1 MNKDK
6 SAKKWIAF
14 AIAIALVIISL
25 LAGKKTDKAE
35 DIAKEKF
42 SDQYTENFKSIFDTY
57 QTETIQGTNEKQRIM
72 VVSVDGVIGDGM
84 AYENIMKDLQE
95 VRDDETIKALILE
108 VNSPGGSVY
117 NAEQIYNTIEKIK
130 DERKIPVYTVM
141 ETMAASGG
149 YYISAPT
156 DKIYASN
163 ETLTGSIGV
172 IMSSYSFEGLFEKY
186 GIKEQNITTGDM
198 KDAGTPGKDMTDE
211 QKEYFQNLA
220 DSAFERFVKVVAD
233 GRDIKEDQV
242 KKLADGRV
250 YDGSQAVE
258 NGLIDEIGDMEKA
271 IKDISKEAKLN
282 DPVVFKRIEYM
293 NSFTSLLSKATD
305 LRKGQANSGELEV
318 LKELMDQGYPQP
330 MYMYGY

>member
-1 MNKDK
+1 MNKDN

-35 DIAKEKF
+35 EIATEKF
-42 SDQYTENFKSIFDTY
+42 MDQYTQNFKSIFDTY
-57 QTETIQGTNEKQRIM
+57 QTETIQGTNEKQRVM

-84 AYENIMKDLQE
+84 AYENIMSDLQE
-95 VRDDETIKALILE
+95 ARDDESIKALILK

-117 NAEQIYNTIEKIK
+117 NAEQIHNTIEKIK

-172 IMSSYSFEGLFEKY
+172 IMSSYSLEGLFDKY
-186 GIKEQNITTGDM
+186 GIKEQNITTGKM
-198 KDAGTPGKDMTDE
+198 KDAGTAGKDMTDE

-220 DSAFERFVKVVAD
+220 NSAFGRFVKVVAK
-233 GRDIKEDQV
+233 GRNMKEEQV

-258 NGLIDEIGDMEKA
+258 NGLVDDIGDMEKA

-282 DPVVFKRIEYM
+282 DPVVFKRTRYM
-293 NSFTSLLSKATD
+293 NSFSSLLSKATD
-305 LRKGQANSGELEV
+305 LKKGQNNDGDLEV

>member
-198 KDAGTPGKDMTDE
+198 KDAGTAGKDMTDE

-233 GRDIKEDQV
+233 GRDMKENQV

-271 IKDISKEAKLN
+271 IKDISKEAGLS

-305 LRKGQANSGELEV
+305 LRKGQANSGDLEV